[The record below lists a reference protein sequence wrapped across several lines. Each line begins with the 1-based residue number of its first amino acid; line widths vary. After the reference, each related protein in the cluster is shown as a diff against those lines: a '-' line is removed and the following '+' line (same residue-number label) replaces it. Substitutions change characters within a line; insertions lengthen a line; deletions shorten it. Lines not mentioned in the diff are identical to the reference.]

1 MPYRRL
7 PPLNALRSFEAV
19 ARHGSFKSAAGELCV
34 TPAALSQQVRKLEE
48 DLGVELFKREN
59 RSITITAAGMRLNAG
74 LTDGFMRIRDA
85 VESVTPASKRL
96 VVSCGAPFA
105 AKWLTPRL
113 GSFMREHPNIGISL
127 TSTADSEAYSS
138 DGVDI
143 GIRLGHSTQRD
154 LDQEWLTEETLVP
167 LASPAFIQEHRLS
180 EPRDIMRVPIIWDDG
195 LAFAGGPTW
204 ETYFAELGLD
214 PANAN
219 RGVHFGRHNDRAI
232 DAAAAGAGVALCRIT
247 LASMDIASGRLAIPF
262 GPILAT
268 GVRYQL
274 LHRASAETA
283 ALVTTFRN
291 WLIAE
296 MTGAANDCP
305 LAAEPRRAI
314 A

>member
-34 TPAALSQQVRKLEE
+34 TPAALSQQVRKLED
-48 DLGVELFKREN
+48 DLGVELFLREN
-59 RSITITAAGMRLNAG
+59 RSITITPAGMRLHAG

-85 VESVTPASKRL
+85 VESVTPTAKRL
-96 VVSCGAPFA
+96 MVSCGPPFA

-113 GSFMREHPNIGISL
+113 GEFMRAYPSVGISLNSMPDEEDYASKGIDIGISL
-127 TSTADSEAYSS
+127 GNRPHADLE
-138 DGVDI
+138 
-143 GIRLGHSTQRD
+143 
-154 LDQEWLTEETLVP
+154 QEWLTEETLVP
-167 LASPAFIQEHRLS
+167 LAAPAFIEEHRLR

-204 ETYFAELGLD
+204 ESWFATLGLD

-232 DAAAAGAGVALCRIT
+232 DAAAAGAGVALCRTT

-262 GPILAT
+262 GPIMET

-283 ALVTTFRN
+283 ALVTTFKD
-291 WLIAE
+291 WLLAE
-296 MTGAANDCP
+296 MTEAANDCP
-305 LAAEPRRAI
+305 LAGEPRLAI